1 MSELRL
7 DPLSDEWI
15 TIASRRIARPVT
27 DARAFCPFCPVPP
40 GAAAEAVEASEAPR
54 GDHEAAVF
62 QNRFPS
68 YGGAEDGAGAPP
80 EAAAG
85 GQRTAPG
92 RGRCEVVLY
101 SPRHDVHLT
110 TIPEAGV
117 RLLVDVWAARTAALQ
132 ADPAVAY
139 VFVFENR
146 GRDVGQTIDHPH
158 GQIYG
163 YPFVPPRIGREVE
176 RFRTFRRDEGE
187 CLQCELLRREER
199 AGLRLV
205 DAEGSWSAFV
215 PFAPHFPFEL
225 HLVPRRHVG
234 GLPALHV
241 GERAEFAALLRR
253 SVGRYER
260 MHPEPVPYMLCVMG
274 APHGLP
280 EPDLWH
286 LRVVFQPVGRA
297 PGRLKY
303 LAGSESGAGAFLQD
317 ATPEAMARAL
327 REVRQ

>member
-7 DPLSDEWI
+7 DPLSGEWI

-27 DARAFCPFCPVPP
+27 DAAAFCPFCPVAP
-40 GAAAEAVEASEAPR
+40 GAPAGAVERSEAPR
-54 GDHEAAVF
+54 GDYEVAVF

-68 YGGAEDGAGAPP
+68 YGGADGEGAPP

-85 GQRTAPG
+85 GQRTAAG

-132 ADPAVAY
+132 ADPDVAY

-163 YPFVPPRIGREVE
+163 YPFVPPRVLREVE
-176 RFRTFRRDEGE
+176 RLRAFRRDEGE
-187 CLQCELLRREER
+187 CLQCDLLRREER

-205 DAEGSWSAFV
+205 DAEGTWRAFV
-215 PFAPHFPFEL
+215 PFAPRFPFEM
-225 HLVPRRHVG
+225 HLVPQRHVE
-234 GLPALHV
+234 GLPALRA
-241 GERAEFAALLRR
+241 GERAELASLLRR
-253 SVGRYER
+253 SVERYEHLH
-260 MHPEPVPYMLCVMG
+260 MHPAPYMLCVLG

-280 EPDLWH
+280 ERDLWH
-286 LRVVFQPVGRA
+286 LRVVFQPVARA

-303 LAGSESGAGAFLQD
+303 LAGSESGVGAFLQD

-327 REVRQ
+327 REVRR